1 MNEGIQKPAPELTV
15 EEMIHCFHNP
25 VGKRSLAELDDVID
39 EIIDRNPDFV
49 EKINEIIS
57 RKNNA

>member
-1 MNEGIQKPAPELTV
+1 MNEQIKELTV
-15 EEMIHCFHNP
+15 EEMIYHLHNP

-49 EKINEIIS
+49 EKINEIVN
-57 RKNNA
+57 RHTK

>member
-1 MNEGIQKPAPELTV
+1 MIKHKKPKHEFTV
-15 EEMIHCFHNP
+15 EEMFHHLHNP

-49 EKINEIIS
+49 KKINEIIS

>member
-1 MNEGIQKPAPELTV
+1 MNERIREPEQELTV
-15 EEMIHCFHNP
+15 EEMIHYFHNP

-39 EIIDRNPDFV
+39 KIIDRNSDFV

>member
-1 MNEGIQKPAPELTV
+1 MNERIREPEQELTV

-49 EKINEIIS
+49 EKLNEIIS

>member
-1 MNEGIQKPAPELTV
+1 
-15 EEMIHCFHNP
+15 
-25 VGKRSLAELDDVID
+25 LAELDDVID